1 MKNGR
6 VRGVN
11 IFRFYLVIERATA
24 KTNGATLVI
33 ANRENHSVTQ

>member
-6 VRGVN
+6 VRGVYVLG
-11 IFRFYLVIERATA
+11 FYLVIKRATA